1 MIGHFFKQPS
11 HYVFNYKPRFYDPR
25 KERIEALK
33 KKYSTENKKDK
44 SVNRAPVNFR
54 EEWRK
59 NKKKANNKATLRLA
73 IIITILVFIVYSYFK
88 YIGIS
93 FF

>member
-1 MIGHFFKQPS
+1 MIGHFFKQRS

-33 KKYSTENKKDK
+33 KKYSAENKKEGSPNK
-44 SVNRAPVNFR
+44 TPINYR
-54 EEWRK
+54 EEWKK
-59 NKKKANNKATLRLA
+59 NKKKSNNNATLRVA
-73 IIITILVFIVYSYFK
+73 IIITILVFLVYSYFK
-88 YIGIS
+88 HIGIS

>member
-1 MIGHFFKQPS
+1 MIGNFFKQRS

-33 KKYSTENKKDK
+33 KKYSDEKKNKN
-44 SVNRAPVNFR
+44 SVNRTPVNFR
-54 EEWRK
+54 EAWKK
-59 NKKKANNKATLRLA
+59 NKKKSDNKATLRVA
-73 IIITILVFIVYSYFK
+73 IIITILIFLVYKYFK